1 MSDSVGQYL
10 NEIGAVAL
18 LNAQEERELSQAIER
33 GVEARIRKE
42 EGEKG
47 REIDKAIRE
56 AAAAKDRF
64 IRANL
69 RLVVSVARRYPLPPG
84 MELLDLIQEGNLGLE
99 HAVDK
104 FDWRKG
110 FKFSTYAT
118 FWIRQSIGRALD
130 QKASLVRLP
139 GDRSASL
146 RAALRQVSGDGDE
159 LDDDHARLHRLTTPT
174 SLDRTIGDDDSNE
187 LIDLLPDANPGP
199 ELEVMAKAEEEMVTG
214 LLDILEPRAKYAVE
228 QRFGLSDGIKRS
240 YREVGEE
247 LGVTA
252 EAARRLVKRA
262 INAVREHAEE
272 LTRLFGRWVAA
283 HTKEEVYR
291 LAQRYGHAYGYV
303 ATARDMLDSPQLRHR
318 RFFVQVRHPVAGR
331 VTVPGAPFR
340 MSRMPFVSRRAPLL
354 GEHGGT
360 SLPSRRERMG
370 RSDGHEAGC
379 LPLEGLRVVDFT
391 HIWAG
396 PYCTRILADLGA
408 EVIKIESPR
417 RGDGGRGQGVGRYHA
432 YSRNKLAIAIDLR
445 TDEGRRHIRK
455 LIAMSDVV
463 AENFSVGVTKRLG
476 VDYADCRAIT
486 PSIVYIALPAFGRT
500 GPGSGFVGMGATQ
513 EAMSGL
519 LGISSYPGAVPS
531 PTGVKY
537 GDPNGGLLGAVAV
550 LAALHHR
557 AATGEGQLIDLSQR
571 EANIFTLPEPVLD
584 YVLNGR
590 TAEAGGGKRP
600 DRAPTGCYPCK
611 DDEWVAIDVETDRQ
625 FRALCAVVGRP
636 DLAADRRFATP
647 AQRKRNEGELD
658 RIIESWTRKRSATSG
673 MWLLQDAGV
682 PAGAVLTNKQV
693 AENEHFRAR
702 GFFQRDTEGRVHLA
716 APWRF
721 SKVAL
726 GVRRFAPELGQD
738 TLHVLRDILGVPEA
752 DIRAMERKG
761 VIKR

>member
-33 GVEARIRKE
+33 GVEARLRKE
-42 EGEKG
+42 EGETG
-47 REIDKAIRE
+47 REIDRSIRE

-272 LTRLFGRWVAA
+272 LSLAETVDAA
-283 HTKEEVYR
+283 
-291 LAQRYGHAYGYV
+291 
-303 ATARDMLDSPQLRHR
+303 
-318 RFFVQVRHPVAGR
+318 
-331 VTVPGAPFR
+331 
-340 MSRMPFVSRRAPLL
+340 
-354 GEHGGT
+354 
-360 SLPSRRERMG
+360 
-370 RSDGHEAGC
+370 
-379 LPLEGLRVVDFT
+379 
-391 HIWAG
+391 
-396 PYCTRILADLGA
+396 
-408 EVIKIESPR
+408 
-417 RGDGGRGQGVGRYHA
+417 
-432 YSRNKLAIAIDLR
+432 
-445 TDEGRRHIRK
+445 
-455 LIAMSDVV
+455 
-463 AENFSVGVTKRLG
+463 
-476 VDYADCRAIT
+476 
-486 PSIVYIALPAFGRT
+486 
-500 GPGSGFVGMGATQ
+500 
-513 EAMSGL
+513 
-519 LGISSYPGAVPS
+519 
-531 PTGVKY
+531 
-537 GDPNGGLLGAVAV
+537 
-550 LAALHHR
+550 
-557 AATGEGQLIDLSQR
+557 
-571 EANIFTLPEPVLD
+571 
-584 YVLNGR
+584 
-590 TAEAGGGKRP
+590 
-600 DRAPTGCYPCK
+600 
-611 DDEWVAIDVETDRQ
+611 
-625 FRALCAVVGRP
+625 
-636 DLAADRRFATP
+636 
-647 AQRKRNEGELD
+647 
-658 RIIESWTRKRSATSG
+658 
-673 MWLLQDAGV
+673 
-682 PAGAVLTNKQV
+682 
-693 AENEHFRAR
+693 
-702 GFFQRDTEGRVHLA
+702 
-716 APWRF
+716 
-721 SKVAL
+721 
-726 GVRRFAPELGQD
+726 
-738 TLHVLRDILGVPEA
+738 
-752 DIRAMERKG
+752 
-761 VIKR
+761 